1 MGGLGNAGNTSK
13 YENALFSTDFRQT
26 QAASPEFF
34 EAVSAR
40 RNVTVAKPGSDDLR
54 FLDLMGADAS
64 AGGPGN
70 MSILVRSEAPQ
81 RLTLT
86 EEFLHGTQSK
96 MWGEASLDAAGAE
109 TAFREWHV
117 RDFMNRHSGM
127 FGWDANELQSLQ
139 TELKYW
145 AEKAGKSGR

>member
-1 MGGLGNAGNTSK
+1 M
-13 YENALFSTDFRQT
+13 DFRQT

-34 EAVSAR
+34 QAVSAR
-40 RNVTVAKPGSDDLR
+40 RDVTVALPGSDDMR

-70 MSILVRSEAPQ
+70 MSILVRSDAPQ

-96 MWGEASLDAAGAE
+96 LWGDASLDADGAE

-117 RDFMNRHSGM
+117 RDFMNRHSSM
-127 FGWDANELQSLQ
+127 FGWDADELKSLQ
-139 TELKYW
+139 TELQYW
-145 AEKAGKSGR
+145 AVKAGKSGG